1 MGEEEC
7 EFDEQGRFFFDH
19 DPTHMN
25 AVLNFM
31 RHGECSIPYERGAFE
46 DFRKDVAFWRLDT
59 LEARCDVHYSKHIQ
73 PQQAAGEKG
82 LGAAA
87 RRKGPNGKAVHARF
101 LAKQKEMHGA
111 LVERLAENVHAALLE
126 GAAMGLNRLTL
137 TSFRPPETIGVS
149 GLPPFRPPVWPQADT
164 LYCWDPAFLNL
175 FQPALGFPALHAARD
190 FFIARME
197 ELGFKVDSDFDENGM
212 AYHFCS
218 TSGDE

>member
-1 MGEEEC
+1 MPVNDFPEPSDFVGTEKGGRTASEVELDDLAVRMHAGGEQREARPSRTLARAC
-7 EFDEQGRFFFDH
+7 T
-19 DPTHMN
+19 PAPSLIKN
-25 AVLNFM
+25 WPSAVLAQL
-31 RHGECSIPYERGAFE
+31 SSQTPFE
-46 DFRKDVAFWRLDT
+46 WPGQTV
-59 LEARCDVHYSKHIQ
+59 
-73 PQQAAGEKG
+73 G
-82 LGAAA
+82 
-87 RRKGPNGKAVHARF
+87 
-101 LAKQKEMHGA
+101 M
-111 LVERLAENVHAALLE
+111 LE